1 MAARESQ
8 SIQVALIITF
18 ILTVGLGVTTFTFWK
33 KTETAAD
40 AKRAAEEQAA
50 KMKRGYD
57 LEYYKSLAYLYMLG
71 DASDQKP
78 NRTDLTDHRQRL
90 EQQYPENKSD
100 LDTIEARLALFDKD
114 MATYAYDI
122 PEAERGYRNIP
133 DRLEKAIRS
142 KNLAYIA
149 ERDRATTLKKEYET
163 RMATETKSAQD
174 ANQKLTQ
181 ARGEVSSEIQKYG
194 DERKRINAE
203 KDAQVQSNA
212 SQISKL
218 VADNQKDKNEIVGL
232 TKKVD
237 MMADTLAVR
246 RSKDERRSK
255 FFEVADGRIT
265 LVNDR
270 KGTVWINLGL
280 ADGLR
285 ELTTFGVYDFKE
297 DGVMRNEKEIKA
309 RIQITKVLDQHLS
322 EARITEEELQD
333 PILPGDQIHSP
344 AWRAGSQIHFALAGF
359 FDVNGDGKSD
369 REIIRNMVASVGGII
384 DAEVHDDGSK
394 TGKITANTRYIIKSD
409 AEKLGAAKGYND
421 LMREIQFHDVEQIS
435 LESFLNYVGWKQETY
450 WVSLGR
456 GADSKNFIRQLT
468 EREKPATLSNESFRQ
483 RTPLKTPDRGDDGAF

>member
-40 AKRAAEEQAA
+40 AKKTAEVESAKHKRAFAIEN
-50 KMKRGYD
+50 
-57 LEYYKSLAYLYMLG
+57 YKSLAYLYMLG
-71 DASDQKP
+71 DASDKKP
-78 NRTDLTDHRQRL
+78 NRTDLTEHSARL
-90 EQQYPENKSD
+90 KQKYPDNVAD
-100 LDTIEARLALFDKD
+100 LNTIEERLKVFDKD

-142 KNLAYIA
+142 KNAAYIA
-149 ERDRATTLKKEYET
+149 ERDRATTLKKEYEV
-163 RMATETKSAQD
+163 RLVTETQSAQD
-174 ANQKLTQ
+174 ANQKLTA

-194 DERKRINAE
+194 DERKRINTE

-218 VADNQKDKNEIVGL
+218 VANNQKDKTEIVGL

-270 KGTVWINLGL
+270 KRTVWINLGL

-309 RIQITKVLDQHLS
+309 RIQITKVLDQHLA
-322 EARITEEELQD
+322 EGRITEEELQD
-333 PILPGDQIHSP
+333 PILPGDQVHSP
-344 AWRAGSQIHFALAGF
+344 AWRAGSRIHFALAGF
-359 FDVNGDGKSD
+359 FDVNGDGKTD

-394 TGKITANTRYIIKSD
+394 TGKITANTRYVIKSD

-450 WVSLGR
+450 WVTLGR
-456 GADSKNFIRQLT
+456 GADSKDFIRGLT

-483 RTPLKTPDRGDDGAF
+483 RTPLKAPGRGDDGAF

>member
-1 MAARESQ
+1 MAAKESQ

-40 AKRAAEEQAA
+40 AKKTAEAESAKHKRAFAIEN
-50 KMKRGYD
+50 
-57 LEYYKSLAYLYMLG
+57 YKSLAYLYMLG
-71 DASDQKP
+71 DASDKKP
-78 NRTDLTDHRQRL
+78 NRTDLTEHRLRL
-90 EQQYPENKSD
+90 EQKYPENRAD
-100 LDTIEARLALFDKD
+100 LDTIEKRLEMFDKD

-142 KNLAYIA
+142 KNSAYIA
-149 ERDRATTLKKEYET
+149 ERDRATSLKKDYEE
-163 RMATETKSAQD
+163 RLVTETKSAQD

-194 DERKRINAE
+194 DERKRINSE
-203 KDAQVQSNA
+203 KESQRA
-212 SQISKL
+212 SFAASVSQLTAS
-218 VADNQKDKNEIVGL
+218 NQKDKNEIVGL
-232 TKKVD
+232 TKRVD

-270 KGTVWINLGL
+270 KRTVWINLGL

-285 ELTTFGVYDFKE
+285 ELTTFGVYDLQE

-309 RIQITKVLDQHLS
+309 RIQVTKVLDQHLS

-344 AWRAGSQIHFALAGF
+344 AWQPGTRIHFALAGF
-359 FDVNGDGKSD
+359 FDVNGDGTSD

-394 TGKITANTRYIIKSD
+394 TGRITANTRYVIKANPD
-409 AEKLGAAKGYND
+409 KLGGAKGYND

-450 WVSLGR
+450 WVTLGR
-456 GADSKNFIRQLT
+456 GADPKDFIRGLT

-483 RTPLKTPDRGDDGAF
+483 RMPLKTPGRGDDGAF